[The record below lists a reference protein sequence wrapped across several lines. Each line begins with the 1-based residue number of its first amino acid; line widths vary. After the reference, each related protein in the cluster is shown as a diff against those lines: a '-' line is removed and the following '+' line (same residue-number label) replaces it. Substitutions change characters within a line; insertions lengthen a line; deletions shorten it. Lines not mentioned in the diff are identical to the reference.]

1 MLANTNTITRFY
13 TAFALLEAKEM
24 ASCYAEDARFD
35 DPAFSLQGR
44 QQVAGMWAMLC
55 QASAASIQKH
65 GKDVWR
71 LDFSDVQADGRSGSA
86 HWEAYYRFSSTG
98 RMVHNVIDAAFE
110 FNAEGL
116 ITRHRDSFS
125 FWRWSRQALGAP
137 GLLLGWTP
145 FLRAKVQ
152 TTAAANLQKFLATK
166 SAAKPAP

>member
-1 MLANTNTITRFY
+1 MLANTNTITKFY
-13 TAFALLEAKEM
+13 TAFALLDAKEM
-24 ASCYAEDARFD
+24 ASCYAEDATFN

-55 QASAASIQKH
+55 QASQASIKKH

-71 LDFSDVQADGRSGSA
+71 LDCSDVQADSRSGSA

-110 FNAEGL
+110 FNTEGL
-116 ITRHRDSFS
+116 ISRHQDTFN

-152 TTAAANLQKFLATK
+152 ATAAANLQKFLAGDRN
-166 SAAKPAP
+166 AKGAL